1 MWLRRTTL
9 LFQLRYKDKT
19 DETLLFALIE
29 ENQES
34 NEFFIQKA
42 IGWALREFS
51 KTEPVSV
58 VDFVSSH
65 TLAPLSQREALK
77 WVIKKTII
85 ADLGYGHICA

>member
-65 TLAPLSQREALK
+65 TLAQLSQREALK

-85 ADLGYGHICA
+85 ADLGYGHISA